1 MAPCDLKLTCHFE
14 YGFQGPKSSQIA
26 CKIEPASLGTRA
38 CRRKER
44 HMKQKFQIQKND
56 SDQQLI
62 IKESAELDK
71 DVMSL
76 LCEVTFEADVIKR
89 AMESGREALIAALR
103 TRNMYP
109 PRTYAEMIADTVQNL
124 YQTSGSD
131 AAELVFDDLDLLT
144 HERAAAAILD
154 DIDDEAG
161 EIDELLDDDFE
172 DEYDDEDDIK
182 KINSPIKIDEESSSD
197 LDEEL

>member
-1 MAPCDLKLTCHFE
+1 
-14 YGFQGPKSSQIA
+14 
-26 CKIEPASLGTRA
+26 
-38 CRRKER
+38 
-44 HMKQKFQIQKND
+44 MKQKFHIQKND
-56 SDQQLI
+56 TDQQLI

-76 LCEVTFEADVIKR
+76 LCEVTFEADVIKH
-89 AMESGREALIAALR
+89 AMASGREALIAALR

-109 PRTYAEMIADTVQNL
+109 PRIYAEMIADTVETL
-124 YQTSGSD
+124 YQSTEND
-131 AAELVFDDLDLLT
+131 AAELMFDDLDLLT
-144 HERAAAAILD
+144 HERAAAAVID

-161 EIDELLDDDFE
+161 EIDDLLEDDFE

-182 KINSPIKIDEESSSD
+182 KINSPIKIDDDTSSD

>member
-1 MAPCDLKLTCHFE
+1 
-14 YGFQGPKSSQIA
+14 
-26 CKIEPASLGTRA
+26 
-38 CRRKER
+38 
-44 HMKQKFQIQKND
+44 MKQKFQIHKND
-56 SDQQLI
+56 TDRQLI

-76 LCEVTFEADVIKR
+76 LCEVTFEADEIKR
-89 AMESGREALIAALR
+89 AMEGGREALIAALR

-109 PRTYAEMIADTVQNL
+109 PRIYAEMIADTVQNL
-124 YQTSGSD
+124 YQSSDTD
-131 AAELVFDDLDLLT
+131 AAELIFDDLDLLT
-144 HERAAAAILD
+144 HERAQAAILD

-182 KINSPIKIDEESSSD
+182 KINSPIKIDDDTSSD

>member
-1 MAPCDLKLTCHFE
+1 
-14 YGFQGPKSSQIA
+14 
-26 CKIEPASLGTRA
+26 
-38 CRRKER
+38 
-44 HMKQKFQIQKND
+44 MKQKFQIQKND

-124 YQTSGSD
+124 YQSSGND

>member
-1 MAPCDLKLTCHFE
+1 
-14 YGFQGPKSSQIA
+14 
-26 CKIEPASLGTRA
+26 
-38 CRRKER
+38 
-44 HMKQKFQIQKND
+44 MKQKFQIQKND
-56 SDQQLI
+56 TDQRLI

-76 LCEVTFEADVIKR
+76 LCEVTFEADMIKR
-89 AMESGREALIAALR
+89 AMQSGREALIAALR

-109 PRTYAEMIADTVQNL
+109 PRIYAEMIADTVHNL
-124 YQTSGSD
+124 YKSSDND
-131 AAELVFDDLDLLT
+131 AAELMFDDLDLLT
-144 HERAAAAILD
+144 HERAQAAVLD

-172 DEYDDEDDIK
+172 DDFDDENDIK
-182 KINSPIKIDEESSSD
+182 KINSPIKIDDDTSSD

>member
-1 MAPCDLKLTCHFE
+1 
-14 YGFQGPKSSQIA
+14 
-26 CKIEPASLGTRA
+26 
-38 CRRKER
+38 
-44 HMKQKFQIQKND
+44 MKQKFQIQKND

-172 DEYDDEDDIK
+172 EDYDDEDDIK
-182 KINSPIKIDEESSSD
+182 KINSPIKIDEDTSSD